1 MRKYQR
7 PIEIIKENIR
17 EEVQTAIQKDDY
29 IKPEDAKLINQFLNK
44 IRSDLEKI
52 NNKLKK
58 TTHII
63 LIPVYNDWR
72 SLNRLI
78 SEIDAKIKELNVF
91 RNEILIIND
100 CSTKKIDIKEKNLN
114 I

>member
-1 MRKYQR
+1 M
-7 PIEIIKENIR
+7 
-17 EEVQTAIQKDDY
+17 
-29 IKPEDAKLINQFLNK
+29 
-44 IRSDLEKI
+44 
-52 NNKLKK
+52 KK

-100 CSTKKIDIKEKNLN
+100 CSTKKIDIKRKKLKHIKQINLLTLEKNCGSQKAIALGLLYLKQKKK
-114 I
+114 